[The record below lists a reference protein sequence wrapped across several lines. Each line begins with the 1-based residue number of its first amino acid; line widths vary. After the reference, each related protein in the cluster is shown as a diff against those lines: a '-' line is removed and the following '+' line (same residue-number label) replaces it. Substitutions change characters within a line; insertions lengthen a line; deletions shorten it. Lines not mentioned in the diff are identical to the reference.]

1 MSDNQ
6 YPNTLR
12 VRLRNLSKRDG
23 CLPACALMAR
33 RKAPVN
39 LNERVLETNRCHSSL
54 TSRAQARGTN
64 QREPRS
70 GTGDPIPRCLQ
81 RFCSAHLL
89 RAKASTTTPVETS
102 TGLAGSGTAC
112 NRSESFTTHVPE

>member
-54 TSRAQARGTN
+54 DNMAV
-64 QREPRS
+64 
-70 GTGDPIPRCLQ
+70 D
-81 RFCSAHLL
+81 
-89 RAKASTTTPVETS
+89 ETS
-102 TGLAGSGTAC
+102 KGVCSPRAWVATRRTGCRATSCGT
-112 NRSESFTTHVPE
+112 RSEEHTSELQSLRHLV